1 MIAVDADE
9 PDRYAAAAGRPA
21 MRRRESLAELVH
33 EFLRHGTSAAW
44 VHYQGFRRRLW
55 SYRETLELA
64 EVVAAEMTARGIGRG
79 ERILLWGENAPQWAA
94 VFWACALTGAVA
106 VPLDPNTTEAFAA
119 EVLRRTEARLLFAD
133 EARARHNLGI
143 PVLLFDRL
151 EELPPTRTGSA
162 VAFAPPTRNDPL
174 EIVFTS
180 GTTGDPRGVVITHGN
195 VLANLEPLEAEI
207 ARYRH
212 YERLVHPLRFLHVV
226 PFSHVFGQ
234 FMGLWVPGLLG
245 AITVLPGTT
254 HPGDLLRILR
264 RERISVLVTVPRL
277 LENLKEK
284 IERDLAAE
292 GRLEWFERELERV
305 ERMHVLR
312 RWWRLRRVRRRLGW
326 HFWAIVTGGA
336 SLPAELERFW
346 SLLGCAVIQGYGLTE
361 TAALIAVQHPFAL
374 APGSIGRPLPGR
386 DVRISETGELLVRGE
401 SVAAGYWRQAGQL
414 EPVAGEEGWFHT
426 GDLAEMDAQG
436 RLYFKG
442 RRKNV
447 LVTPEGMKV
456 YPEDLEAVLKRQPV
470 VRDAVVVGLP
480 EDGNLVPCAVL
491 LLRGGGASEAEA
503 AIAEANRHL
512 AGHQKIRHWLIWPE
526 ADFPRTPTGK
536 PQLHRIESFA
546 RERLGSPAPA
556 GAAQPAGELSM
567 LLARLTGRPA
577 ERVRPEAA
585 LGRELGLSSLER
597 VELLA
602 ALEEHYRVELDEA
615 AVTETTTVADLE
627 RLLTAPGAPEPRL
640 AYPYPAWALAEPVR
654 LLRLLAGYL
663 LWWPALLLLGWPRV
677 SGRERLRGVRGP
689 VLVVSNHITSIDVG
703 FVLAALPARLRHRIA
718 VAMEGERLAAMRHP
732 PATAG
737 WLRRL
742 GWQMVYVLLVA
753 LFNVFSLPQRSGFRE
768 SFQYAGSCVDR
779 GYSLLIFPE
788 GGRTPDGRLQ
798 PFRPGIGLLVRG
810 LRLPVVPVRIE
821 GLWELKRARRRWAP
835 PGKIRV
841 TVGAPLEFQPE
852 LSAEEITARL
862 EQAVATLQP
871 PVT

>member
-1 MIAVDADE
+1 ML
-9 PDRYAAAAGRPA
+9 PLQSRPA
-21 MRRRESLAELVH
+21 MHRRESLAELVH
-33 EFLRHGTSAAW
+33 EFSRHSTSAAW
-44 VHYQGFRRRLW
+44 VHYTGFRRRVW

-64 EVVAAEMTARGIGRG
+64 EAVAAELSARGIARG

-94 VFWACALTGAVA
+94 VFWACALTGIVA
-106 VPLDPNTTEAFAA
+106 VPLDSNTTAAFAA
-119 EVLRRTEARLLFAD
+119 EVLRRTGARLLFAD
-133 EARARHNLGI
+133 QPRARQDLGI
-143 PVLLFDRL
+143 PVLVLDRL
-151 EELPPTRTGSA
+151 EELQQASTISPAIP
-162 VAFAPPTRNDPL
+162 VPLTRNDPL

-195 VLANLEPLEAEI
+195 VLANLEPLEAEM
-207 ARYRH
+207 ARYRR

-245 AITVLPGTT
+245 AVTVLAGTT
-254 HPGDLLRILR
+254 HTGDVLRILR

-277 LENLKEK
+277 LENLREK

-292 GRLEWFERELERV
+292 GRLEWFQRELERV
-305 ERMHVLR
+305 EGMHFLR
-312 RWWRLRRVRRRLGW
+312 RWWRLRHVRWRLGW

-336 SLPAELERFW
+336 SLSPELERFW
-346 SLLGCAVIQGYGLTE
+346 SRLGCAVIQGYGLTE

-401 SVAAGYWRQAGQL
+401 SIAAGYWRQAGRL

-456 YPEDLEAVLKRQPV
+456 YPEDLEAVLKRQPA

-480 EDGNLVPCAVL
+480 ENGNQVPCAVL
-491 LLRGGGASEAEA
+491 LVRGGSESEAEA
-503 AIAEANRHL
+503 AVAEANRHL
-512 AGHQKIRHWLIWPE
+512 AGHQKIRHWLVWPE
-526 ADFPRTPTGK
+526 PDFPRTPTGK
-536 PQLHRIESFA
+536 PQLYRIESFA
-546 RERLGSPAPA
+546 RERLSSPGPS
-556 GAAQPAGELSM
+556 GPAQPARELAA

-577 ERVRPEAA
+577 ERIRPEAA

-602 ALEEHYRVELDEA
+602 ALEEHYQVELDEA

-627 RLLTAPGAPEPRL
+627 RLLAAPGTPEARR

-654 LLRLLAGYL
+654 LLRILAGYV
-663 LWWPALLLLGWPRV
+663 LWWPALLLLGWPCV
-677 SGRERLRGVRGP
+677 LGRERLRGVRGP
-689 VLVVSNHITSIDVG
+689 VVVVSNHITSIDVG

-718 VAMEGERLAAMRHP
+718 VAMEGERLAAMRYP
-732 PATAG
+732 AATAG

-742 GWQMVYVLLVA
+742 GWQALYVLLVA

-768 SFQYAGSCVDR
+768 SFQYAGTCVDR

-798 PFRPGIGLLVRG
+798 PFRPGTGLLVRG
-810 LRLPVVPVRIE
+810 LHLPVIPVRID
-821 GLWELKRARRRWAP
+821 GLWELKRARRHWAP

-841 TVGAPLEFQPE
+841 MVGAPLAFSPD

-862 EQAVATLQP
+862 EEAVATLQP
-871 PVT
+871 PGT